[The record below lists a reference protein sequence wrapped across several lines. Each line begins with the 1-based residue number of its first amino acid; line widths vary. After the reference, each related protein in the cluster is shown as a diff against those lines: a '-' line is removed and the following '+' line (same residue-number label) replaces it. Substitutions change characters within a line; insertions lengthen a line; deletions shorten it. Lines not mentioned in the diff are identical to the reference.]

1 MNMNMFVVREV
12 EYGGD
17 VDGTGPERWAGTA
30 VAWFDTEE
38 EAQSFADN
46 HWAECEVRE
55 E

>member
-1 MNMNMFVVREV
+1 MATFVVREV

-30 VAWFDTEE
+30 VAWFDSREQAEE
-38 EAQSFADN
+38 FADN
-46 HWAECEVRE
+46 HYAECEVVE